1 MSSHSSRRSVS
12 KTPMSRGI
20 AVVAALLLGTA
31 PLVASAQ
38 ARPVLRIGA
47 VIASS
52 GPASFLG
59 VPEKNAIELAAERFK
74 NDRSL
79 PFDVEF
85 VIYDDASDP
94 TKSVNSVRK
103 LINEDNVH
111 VVICCTTTPASMA
124 ILETINSAGV
134 LNISMASAA
143 GVIEPA
149 DQRKWTF
156 KTPTTD
162 RLMIARTLDYMI
174 KKGYKKIAFFGNED
188 SYGEAGFAELRKLA
202 PEKGITL
209 VATERFGRTD
219 TNFTPQALRIKQ
231 ANPDAV
237 YFHSIPP
244 SAVLAHQSL
253 ARVGYHGP
261 IFHSAGSANTGFL
274 TVGGDSVEGAIV
286 GTGPGAVYEQMSAS
300 NPLKPVAADF
310 AKLYDGK
317 YGAGKTDLFAGQ
329 GWDAALLA
337 EKALEIA
344 YKAGASPAKL
354 PEFRLKTRDA
364 MEGIKNFPGTMGVF
378 NFSPQDH
385 LGLDRRST
393 VLVAV
398 KNKKFVVID
407 E

>member
-1 MSSHSSRRSVS
+1 
-12 KTPMSRGI
+12 MSRGI
-20 AVVAALLLGTA
+20 AAVAALLLGAA

-47 VIASS
+47 VISSS

-59 VPEKNAIELAAERFK
+59 VPEKEAIDLAAERFK

-85 VIYDDASDP
+85 IIYDDASDP
-94 TKSVNSVRK
+94 TKSVISTRR
-103 LINEDNVH
+103 LINEDNVD

-124 ILETINSAGV
+124 ILETINSGGV

-143 GVIEPA
+143 SVIEPA
-149 DQRKWTF
+149 EQRKWTF

-162 RLMIARTLDYMI
+162 RLMIMRTLDYMI

-188 SYGEAGFAELRKLA
+188 SYGEAGLAELRKLA
-202 PEKGITL
+202 PEKGIAL
-209 VATERFGRTD
+209 VAIEHFGRTD

-261 IFHSAGSANTGFL
+261 IFHSAGSANAGFL
-274 TVGGDSVEGAIV
+274 SVGGDSVEGAIV
-286 GTGPGAVYEQMSAS
+286 GTGPITVYEQLSAN
-300 NPLKPVAADF
+300 NPIKPVATDF
-310 AKLYDGK
+310 AKLYDSK
-317 YGAGKTDLFAGQ
+317 YGAGKTGLFAGQ

-337 EKALEIA
+337 QKALEIA

-354 PEFRLKTRDA
+354 QEFRAKTRDA
-364 MEGIKNFPGTMGVF
+364 MEGIKNYPGTMGVF

-393 VLVAV
+393 VLVVV
-398 KNKKFVVID
+398 KNRKFVLLD
-407 E
+407 D